1 MTVSVSG
8 SPDRPVSRSPRSS
21 RQARRLRRHQS
32 LGDLAV
38 WAVLTSGLLALLVAV
53 TFAWPPFKRILLLAG
68 FSVLLSYLLAPLVDW
83 LRQHVHPGTT
93 TLSGPVAV
101 ALTYVLI
108 AVLGLTGWAMAT
120 PWLRGVAFDVTT
132 DTRHLLHTTTA
143 KVRAIDGGVL
153 VGLGVPPPVSDH
165 LATGLSAVTGQV
177 EHHAET
183 AIDEVAEHAPYFR
196 WFGLA
201 PLIAFVLLIDWRGFG
216 RTAVRAV
223 PAGHL
228 RWRAV
233 EFLGHVNSVLA
244 GYTRAQLLSCAFIGV
259 TCTVGFALI
268 GVPYWFALG
277 MLAGLMEFL
286 PLIGPLA
293 VALVAASMVSGFPL
307 ITLLGF
313 LGLLRLVQDYVVYP
327 RFAGHHMHL
336 HPVAVVAAVIVGGN
350 VLGLAGVLC
359 AVPLV
364 GILSV
369 THRHY
374 REYRELEE
382 FLRENRRDTLAGGTA
397 GTAGRSTVAAGA
409 GAAPLPVDTAPTAP
423 TIAAA
428 ATGGGA
434 AASATAGAETPTDG
448 EAAPGG
454 AASAAPPGNDA

>member
-1 MTVSVSG
+1 M
-8 SPDRPVSRSPRSS
+8 
-21 RQARRLRRHQS
+21 
-32 LGDLAV
+32 LA
-38 WAVLTSGLLALLVAV
+38 SGLLALLVAV

-68 FSVLLSYLLAPLVDW
+68 FSVLLAYLLAPLVDW

-93 TLSGPVAV
+93 TLPGPVAV

-108 AVLGLTGWAMAT
+108 AVLGLAGWAMAT

-143 KVRAIDGGVL
+143 KVRAIDGRVL

-165 LATGLSAVTGQV
+165 LATGLFAVTEQV

-201 PLIAFVLLIDWRGFG
+201 PLITFVLLIDWRGFE

-228 RWRAV
+228 RWRTA

-259 TCTVGFALI
+259 ACTVGFALI

-293 VALVAASMVSGFPL
+293 IALLAASMVSGFPL
-307 ITLLGF
+307 LTLLGF

-327 RFAGHHMHL
+327 RFAGHRMHL
-336 HPVAVVAAVIVGGN
+336 HPFAVVAAVIVGGN

-382 FLRENRRDTLAGGTA
+382 FLRENRRDTRAGGGTA
-397 GTAGRSTVAAGA
+397 GRRTVAAGD
-409 GAAPLPVDTAPTAP
+409 GTAPLPVDTASTAP
-423 TIAAA
+423 TIAAVA
-428 ATGGGA
+428 AGGGA
-434 AASATAGAETPTDG
+434 AASATAGAGTPADG
-448 EAAPGG
+448 EAAPGE
-454 AASAAPPGNDA
+454 AAPAAPPGNDA